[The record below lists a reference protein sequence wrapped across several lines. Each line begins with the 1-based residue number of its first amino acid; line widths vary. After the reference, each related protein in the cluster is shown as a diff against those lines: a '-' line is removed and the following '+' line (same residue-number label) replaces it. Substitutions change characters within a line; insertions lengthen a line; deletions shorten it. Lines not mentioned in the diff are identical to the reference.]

1 MATAETRSKKEAAK
15 KRRKKGENGQ
25 FHSYLGTWLLSDKE
39 MANIPELQ
47 SRSSLL
53 LQTPERRRDFLLV
66 IRKSW
71 TFATTLVLCI
81 VSGRHTRAKVYFW
94 PLNGKQSQ
102 WSNLAWH
109 VPHVLESSLLVSVP
123 RFWILAAKSC
133 LFCCHR
139 SVHLVGPPGGPN
151 NSACKAKKKKGARLS
166 NRRSIEGSQLLTS
179 STMPH
184 CFLLS
189 LGPS

>member
-1 MATAETRSKKEAAK
+1 MASFIRTWVLGCSLI
-15 KRRKKGENGQ
+15 RKWPI
-25 FHSYLGTWLLSDKE
+25 FLSCSG
-39 MANIPELQ
+39 

-53 LQTPERRRDFLLV
+53 LQSGVGIFCSLYGKVGRLLLLHSAATAVYSQCWEAHKGKSLFLPFEWKTISV
-66 IRKSW
+66 KYPSM
-71 TFATTLVLCI
+71 
-81 VSGRHTRAKVYFW
+81 TRIAR
-94 PLNGKQSQ
+94 
-102 WSNLAWH
+102 
-109 VPHVLESSLLVSVP
+109 LESRSS

-133 LFCCHR
+133 LFCQ

-151 NSACKAKKKKGARLS
+151 NSACKARKKKKGAPLS